1 MNIKQLVIS
10 RIRANIRTYT
20 MVLALIFIWILFGIL
35 TKGVFFAPRNISN
48 LFRQMTMIGYLA
60 CGMLLVLVTGGI
72 DLSVGSVTGFVCV
85 IVAYLQA
92 NILPALLVTW
102 LPNSS
107 LAFQSSIITII
118 AVISGLLVGLAAGVA
133 QGYTIAYLGVP
144 AFIVTLGGQLIFR
157 GGVLGITRGK
167 TIVPIVEPFKNIA
180 QGYISRTTGI
190 IITFIIIALI
200 FLGTVLNRR
209 KLKKIGLQPDT
220 LMKDYVKSVI
230 VSAFVLLYVIVM
242 NSYRGIQNPVLLL
255 VVIAFITNYVS
266 KNTRFGRYIYALGG
280 NREATRLSGID
291 IKKNTF
297 LVYGLM
303 GILSGVSGIVLTG
316 YIAAGTIAGGMN
328 YELDA
333 IASCVIGGVSLS
345 GGSGSVIGALIGAV
359 VMASLVNGMSVMN
372 MDVFWQN
379 IVKGIILIL
388 AVYVDVN
395 TKRKNE

>member
-180 QGYISRTTGI
+180 QGYIC
-190 IITFIIIALI
+190 
-200 FLGTVLNRR
+200 
-209 KLKKIGLQPDT
+209 
-220 LMKDYVKSVI
+220 
-230 VSAFVLLYVIVM
+230 LLYT
-242 NSYRGIQNPVLLL
+242 SPSPRDC
-255 VVIAFITNYVS
+255 S
-266 KNTRFGRYIYALGG
+266 
-280 NREATRLSGID
+280 
-291 IKKNTF
+291 
-297 LVYGLM
+297 
-303 GILSGVSGIVLTG
+303 
-316 YIAAGTIAGGMN
+316 
-328 YELDA
+328 
-333 IASCVIGGVSLS
+333 
-345 GGSGSVIGALIGAV
+345 
-359 VMASLVNGMSVMN
+359 
-372 MDVFWQN
+372 
-379 IVKGIILIL
+379 
-388 AVYVDVN
+388 
-395 TKRKNE
+395 

>member
-200 FLGTVLNRR
+200 FLGTMLNRR

-395 TKRKNE
+395 TKRKNA

>member
-92 NILPALLVTW
+92 NILPALLVAW

-200 FLGTVLNRR
+200 FLGTALNRR
-209 KLKKIGLQPDT
+209 KLKKIGLQQDT
-220 LMKDYVKSVI
+220 LMKDYAKSVI

-255 VVIAFITNYVS
+255 VVIAFITNYIS

-395 TKRKNE
+395 TKRKNA

>member
-395 TKRKNE
+395 TKRKNA